1 MTLPPEEVVR
11 PGECHVWTARAVSVR
26 ASAAPALLK
35 LLDAGERAR
44 YEAFLRD
51 EPRGLY
57 LTAHA
62 LLRELVGAQLGLDP
76 TEPTFAAVCR
86 TCTSGGHGKPVLPD
100 SPLHLSLSHAGD
112 RVAAALTYA
121 GPVGVDVEETGRV
134 GDPPLTVLSAE
145 ERAAYDRLPQGERAR
160 GFTRYW
166 TRKEAVLKATGDGL
180 SVDPATLTV
189 SAPDAPAAL
198 LSWAGR
204 AQPHPPVR
212 LYDVDVPDDCLA
224 SVAVL
229 GDDCRVVRHEVAY
242 DGDGVLRRPRRA
254 GD

>member
-1 MTLPPEEVVR
+1 MSAALDLVR

-26 ASAAPALLK
+26 SAAAPALLR

-44 YEAFLRD
+44 YQAFLRD

-62 LLRELVGAQLGLDP
+62 LLRELVGAQLDRDPAGLSF
-76 TEPTFAAVCR
+76 TAECR
-86 TCTSGGHGKPVLPD
+86 HCDSGGHGKPMLPD
-100 SPLHLSLSHAGD
+100 SPLQLSLSHSGD
-112 RVAAALTYA
+112 RVAVALTYA
-121 GPVGVDVEETGRV
+121 GPVGVDVEQVGRS
-134 GDPPLTVLSAE
+134 GEPPLGVLSAA
-145 ERAAYDRLPQGERAR
+145 ERAVYDLLPDTERKR

-166 TRKEAVLKATGDGL
+166 ARKEAVLKATGDGL
-180 SVDPATLTV
+180 SVEPATLTV

-198 LSWAGR
+198 LAWAGR
-204 AQPHPPVR
+204 VQPHLPVR
-212 LYDVDVPDDCLA
+212 LYDVEAAEDYLSA
-224 SVAVL
+224 VAVL

-254 GD
+254 EGF

>member
-1 MTLPPEEVVR
+1 MSAALAVVR

-26 ASAAPALLK
+26 SAAAPALLK

-51 EPRGLY
+51 DPRALY

-62 LLRELVGAQLGLDP
+62 LLRELVSAELDRDP
-76 TEPTFAAVCR
+76 AELAFTAVCR
-86 TCTSGGHGKPVLPD
+86 HCTSGGHGKPRLPD
-100 SPLHLSLSHAGD
+100 SPLHLSLSHSGD
-112 RVAAALTYA
+112 RVAVALTYT
-121 GPVGVDVEETGRV
+121 GPVGVDVEQLTRPGEA
-134 GDPPLTVLSAE
+134 PLMVLSAE
-145 ERAAYDRLPQGERAR
+145 ERAAYDLLPEGERTR

-180 SVDPATLTV
+180 SVDPALLTV

-198 LSWAGR
+198 LGWAER
-204 AQPHPPVR
+204 EQPHPPVR
-212 LYDVDVPDDCLA
+212 LYDVPVSGDCLV

-229 GDDCRVVRHEVAY
+229 GDDCRVVMHEVAY
-242 DGDGVLRRPRRA
+242 DGDGVLRRPRRTGA
-254 GD
+254 